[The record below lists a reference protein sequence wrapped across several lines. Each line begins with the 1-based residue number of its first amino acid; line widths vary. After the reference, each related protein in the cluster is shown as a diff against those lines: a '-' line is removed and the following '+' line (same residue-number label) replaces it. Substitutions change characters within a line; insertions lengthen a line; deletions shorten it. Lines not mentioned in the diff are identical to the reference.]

1 MATRAAQNLQKRGFK
16 SREMFCFMAT
26 NTDYVLPIYLA
37 SIGLSCPAIPLHTML
52 DTKEIVPIL
61 LQTKPSVV
69 FCDASAYDQMKEALK
84 KSEIYAKVFTFG
96 GHVDGVESVHNL
108 FVETGNESDFV

>member
-1 MATRAAQNLQKRGFK
+1 MATRAAQNLQTRGFK

-37 SIGLSCPAIPLHTML
+37 SIGLSCPAIPLHSML
-52 DTKEIVPIL
+52 DIKEMVPIL
-61 LQTKPSVV
+61 VRTKPSVV
-69 FCDASAYDQMKEALK
+69 FCEAKSYNDMNEALK
-84 KSEIYAKVFTFG
+84 ESKLDAKVFIID

-108 FVETGNESDFV
+108 FVETGYESDFV

>member
-37 SIGLSCPAIPLHTML
+37 SIGLSCPAIPLHSML

-61 LQTKPSVV
+61 IRTKPSVV
-69 FCDASAYDQMKEALK
+69 FCDADSYSQMNEALK
-84 KSEIYAKVFTFG
+84 ESKLNAKVFIFG
-96 GHVDGVESVHNL
+96 RHVNGEESVQNL
-108 FVETGNESDFV
+108 FVETGYERDFV

>member
-37 SIGLSCPAIPLHTML
+37 SLGMSCPAIPLHSML
-52 DTKEIVPIL
+52 DTKEVVPIL
-61 LQTKPSVV
+61 MRTKPSVV
-69 FCDASAYDQMKEALK
+69 FCDANNYAQMNEALK
-84 KSEIYAKVFTFG
+84 ESKLDAKVFIFG
-96 GHVDGVESVHNL
+96 GHVEGEESVQNL
-108 FVETGNESDFV
+108 FVETGCERDFV